1 MAVFFSSCFQ
11 VQRRQTVGLN
21 RILALPSEHNKRL
34 EGISKG
40 VIIIIEMEFKKK
52 ILGSGC

>member
-1 MAVFFSSCFQ
+1 MVVFFSSCFQ

-21 RILALPSEHNKRL
+21 ILLALPSEHNKRV

-40 VIIIIEMEFKKK
+40 VIIMIEMEFKKK
-52 ILGSGC
+52 ILDSGC